1 MEHEMI
7 DEYNKLGQKIGVV
20 DKEIAHRDGL
30 WHKAIHVWIV
40 NDKDEVLLQ
49 YRCAEKKLY
58 PNMWDTSFAGHIG
71 TGESSIEAVI
81 REGKEEL
88 GIDVDLD
95 KLELLITS
103 VEKVRFRKIVSNEFI
118 DVYMLR
124 QNVDLDKIVLQKEE
138 VSNAKYVSMDEF
150 FKIVE
155 EEKICPHPVPYRVL
169 KEVFKNPEGIGFP
182 IIRAEVENN

>member
-7 DEYNKLGQKIGVV
+7 DEYNKLGEKIGVV

-30 WHKAIHVWIV
+30 WHKAIHVWII
-40 NDKDEVLLQ
+40 NDKNEVLLQ

-71 TGESSIEAVI
+71 AGESSIQAVI

-88 GIDVDLD
+88 GIDVDLE
-95 KLELLITS
+95 KLEFLMTM
-103 VEKVRFRKIVSNEFI
+103 VEKVRYEKIVSNEFI
-118 DVYMLR
+118 DIYILR
-124 QNVDLDKIVLQKEE
+124 QNVDINKIALQKEE
-138 VSNAKYVSMDEF
+138 VADAKYVSMDEF

-155 EEKICPHPVPYRVL
+155 RGDICPHEMIYKVL
-169 KEVFKNPEGIGFP
+169 KELWK
-182 IIRAEVENN
+182 

>member
-7 DEYNKLGQKIGVV
+7 DEYNKLGEKIGVV

-30 WHKAIHVWIV
+30 WHKAIHVWII
-40 NDKDEVLLQ
+40 NDKNEILLQ

-71 TGESSIEAVI
+71 AGESSIEAVI

-88 GIDVDLD
+88 GIDVDLE
-95 KLELLITS
+95 KLEFNDTM
-103 VEKVRFRKIVSNEFI
+103 VEKVRYEQIVSNEFI
-118 DVYMLR
+118 DIYILR
-124 QNVDLDKIVLQKEE
+124 QNVDINKIALQKEE
-138 VSNAKYVSMDEF
+138 VSDAKYVTMDEF

-155 EEKICPHPVPYRVL
+155 RGEICPHKNIYMVL
-169 KEVFKNPEGIGFP
+169 KEMLQDKWI
-182 IIRAEVENN
+182 